1 MDMTMNASE
10 INQLS
15 NRVIGAA
22 IEVHRALGPGLLE
35 SVYETCLMCELNQM
49 GIAVERQVEVPVEY
63 KGKRIECGFRADMV
77 INESIIMELKSVDA
91 LQPIHEA
98 QLITY
103 LGLSGYRL
111 GLLMNFNEKL
121 LKNGIK
127 RLINNLDNN
136 G

>member
-1 MDMTMNASE
+1 MNASE

-22 IEVHRALGPGLLE
+22 IEVHRELGPGLLE
-35 SVYETCLMCELNQM
+35 SVYETCLMCELNQI
-49 GIAVERQVEVPVEY
+49 GVAVKRQVEVPVEY
-63 KGKRIECGFRADMV
+63 KGKRLECGFRADMV
-77 INESIIMELKSVDA
+77 INEGVILELKSVET

-103 LGLSGYRL
+103 LKLSGYRL

-136 G
+136 E